1 MRVRRRRSWLLGTV
15 VLLVAAGCGSPDA
28 DRAAEQ
34 DVCAAPAGTTAASS
48 TAAGTTAIG
57 PAPAGATA
65 NATVELAPPSISGGA
80 EATTTAIR
88 LVPTT
93 VGAVC
98 DLETIEAVAARHPEA
113 GQLIVTRTP
122 SWSSTTG
129 VLDVAIRS
137 ESGWVCQRGGQA
149 AMVGRAGT
157 RPLAERRSGDG
168 TAPAGVFPLG
178 TTTAWDG
185 QAFQFFGNGA
195 DPGVRG
201 AYRAVQPGDCWGAT
215 PGRSTYNHLYRS
227 SAGSCPSPDEY
238 LPSIT
243 GSYVHAAVIGA
254 NNEPEVSGDAPGET
268 PFAAAIFL
276 HRHSYTAG
284 GAVRPT
290 SGCVSLAI
298 EDLVPTLALIDPD
311 HQPYFVI
318 GPTDWLRSTA

>member
-1 MRVRRRRSWLLGTV
+1 MRVRRRRSPLLGTV
-15 VLLVAAGCGSPDA
+15 ALLVIAGCGLPTA
-28 DRAAEQ
+28 DRAGEP
-34 DVCAAPAGTTAASS
+34 DVSATPAATTVVVPAS
-48 TAAGTTAIG
+48 AGVTV
-57 PAPAGATA
+57 AGVTA
-65 NATVELAPPSISGGA
+65 NPTVALAPPSISGGA

-88 LVPTT
+88 LEPTT

-98 DLETIEAVAARHPEA
+98 DLETIAAVAARHPEA

-137 ESGWVCQRGGQA
+137 GGGWVCQRGGQV
-149 AMVGRAGT
+149 AMVGRTGT

-201 AYRAVQPGDCWGAT
+201 VYRAVQPGDCWGAT

-284 GAVRPT
+284 GAVKPT

-298 EDLVPTLALIDPD
+298 EDLVPTLALIDP
-311 HQPYFVI
+311 
-318 GPTDWLRSTA
+318 